1 MLCVD
6 FGLLSSLRAYSRHAV
21 LHCLKP
27 CAHGNAT
34 QRKIT
39 HGAAPRGIARRGA
52 QTTKMDLRTSYQEE
66 CDMEM
71 GEERNKQNEET
82 EMEGK
87 EKMKKSA
94 LMLF

>member
-1 MLCVD
+1 
-6 FGLLSSLRAYSRHAV
+6 
-21 LHCLKP
+21 
-27 CAHGNAT
+27 
-34 QRKIT
+34 
-39 HGAAPRGIARRGA
+39 
-52 QTTKMDLRTSYQEE
+52 MDLRTSYQEE